1 MVGTAGGMRCSM
13 KSETIKYLQ
22 SLITDETPKKTCDL
36 LQFAIRC
43 VREHKVEE
51 KVENK
56 VDWLPMFETLWK
68 MYPRKVGK
76 QNAVKQFEHKV
87 RGLSEEECREKC
99 NLIYLA
105 EVKYIKQ
112 LQDNDTPLEF
122 TKHFASFLNAEVP
135 NSKYYKGR

>member
-1 MVGTAGGMRCSM
+1 MVLLKRWCKM
-13 KSETIKYLQ
+13 KSATIKYLQ

-68 MYPRKVGK
+68 MYPKKSDK
-76 QNAVKQFEHKV
+76 QNAKKMFERKV
-87 RGLSEEECREKC
+87 RGLTEEECREKC
-99 NLIYLA
+99 NLIYKA
-105 EVKYIKQ
+105 QMRYQNQ
-112 LQDNDTPLEF
+112 LIQNQTPLEY
-122 TKHFASFLNAEVP
+122 TKLYASWLNCEVP
-135 NSKYYKGR
+135 NSKHYKGR

>member
-1 MVGTAGGMRCSM
+1 M
-13 KSETIKYLQ
+13 L
-22 SLITDETPKKTCDL
+22 TDDRPKGECDL
-36 LQFAIRC
+36 LQFAIKC

-87 RGLSEEECREKC
+87 RGLNEEECREKC

-112 LQDNDTPLEF
+112 LQDNGTPLEF

>member
-1 MVGTAGGMRCSM
+1 M
-13 KSETIKYLQ
+13 KSKAIKWLNEQ
-22 SLITDETPKKTCDL
+22 ITDETTKAELDIIEFIKLC
-36 LQFAIRC
+36 IR
-43 VREHKVEE
+43 EMKVKVGEE
-51 KVENK
+51 KPK

-68 MYPRKVGK
+68 LYPRKVGK

-87 RGLSEEECREKC
+87 RGLNEEECREKC

-112 LQDNDTPLEF
+112 LQDNGTPLEF

>member
-1 MVGTAGGMRCSM
+1 M
-13 KSETIKYLQ
+13 KSQTIKFLQ
-22 SLITDETPKKTCDL
+22 SLLTADRPKGECDL

-43 VREHKVEE
+43 VRAFKTEE

-112 LQDNDTPLEF
+112 LQDNGTPLEF

>member
-1 MVGTAGGMRCSM
+1 M
-13 KSETIKYLQ
+13 KSATIKFLQ
-22 SLITDETPKKTCDL
+22 SLLTDDRPKGECDL
-36 LQFAIRC
+36 LQFAIKC

-87 RGLSEEECREKC
+87 RGLNEEECREKC

-112 LQDNDTPLEF
+112 LQDNGTPLEF

>member
-1 MVGTAGGMRCSM
+1 M
-13 KSETIKYLQ
+13 KSATIKHLQ

-68 MYPRKVGK
+68 MYPKKSDK
-76 QNAVKQFEHKV
+76 QNAKKMFERKV
-87 RGLSEEECREKC
+87 RGLTEEECREKC
-99 NLIYLA
+99 NLIYKA
-105 EVKYIKQ
+105 QMRYQNQ
-112 LQDNDTPLEF
+112 LIQNETPLEY
-122 TKHFASFLNAEVP
+122 TKLYASWLNCEVP
-135 NSKYYKGR
+135 NSKHYKGR